1 MSSKQPGKYVPPSS
15 RAKLQKATKITE
27 LRPEDFPEFISV
39 SKATNSISQKPSYAS
54 LLKPAVP
61 VVVEEKS
68 ILVNP
73 SSVRKTRLVD
83 MVEPPYKDDDDDY
96 IPQTMDF
103 AKYYKLRNIRLEK
116 EKKRRNE
123 RAFDQ
128 SSDEENCEHIQED
141 NLSELYDQ
149 TDAEDDDESL
159 DNYDPSE
166 FDRHK

>member
-1 MSSKQPGKYVPPSS
+1 MNSKQPGKYVPPSS

-54 LLKPAVP
+54 LLKPKAP
-61 VVVEEKS
+61 VVEEDKPIIVS
-68 ILVNP
+68 S

-83 MVEPPYKDDDDDY
+83 MVEPPYKDDDDY
-96 IPQTMDF
+96 LTQTMDF
-103 AKYYKLRNIRLEK
+103 TKYYKLRNIRLQQE
-116 EKKRRNE
+116 EKRRNE
-123 RAFDQ
+123 RAFDH

-141 NLSELYDQ
+141 NLSELYDGA
-149 TDAEDDDESL
+149 DEEDDDESL